1 MAVFQY
7 AFPPGDWAPG
17 EPVSLELV
25 QWRFLSVRQ
34 CRALRAGGG
43 RVLVS
48 DDMGGY
54 DVYNKLHNVPL
65 PQGATSVFVPNDVRL
80 PYMFA
85 RPVEAMRVTAWATG
99 ADRGRRQVT
108 VDFRADEPGFRTR
121 FRVSYATTVATMTE
135 QFRSAFLVSRRW
147 PVDFRA
153 KGRRLH
159 GRATARRA
167 FDLD

>member
-1 MAVFQY
+1 MAVFEY
-7 AFPPGDWAPG
+7 GFSPGDWAPG
-17 EPVSLELV
+17 EPVRLDCI
-25 QWRFLSVRQ
+25 QWRLLSARQ

-65 PQGATSVFVPNDVRL
+65 PPGATSVFVPNDVRL

-99 ADRGRRQVT
+99 ADRGRRQVM
-108 VDFRADEPGFRTR
+108 VDCRADEPGFRTR
-121 FRVSYATTVATMTE
+121 FRVSYATTVATMIE

-147 PVDFRA
+147 PVDFRVN
-153 KGRRLH
+153 GRRLH
-159 GRATARRA
+159 GRTTARRA